1 MSGGAS
7 QRARGGYWLDFPLT
21 YRAEEVAYIARWID
35 AGEGGVIVGGSGT
48 GKSNLVGF
56 MASRPELFAPMA
68 AGGRPLRLLHF
79 DTNSL
84 PFLTVPYFYR
94 GLFHALVLHTRQQ
107 DIGAARSL
115 QELASTPGD
124 WNDAFFAYSM
134 LLQAHELLIR
144 DDGRR
149 IVWLIDRFDDACTQL
164 DAQALNS
171 LRSLRDRFKGNL
183 TYCVATRHRL
193 GRLRDLGEI
202 DEFYE
207 MVAAN
212 ICWVG
217 PMVERDARWI
227 AAQMEARLH
236 ASFLPAAVARLMA
249 VTGRLPA
256 FMKAGSI
263 ALADGVLRIE
273 DDAAVWTDA
282 LLARPEFQ
290 RNCREIWQDLSPSEQ
305 QALLHLHQGTPVVGD
320 AVQDL
325 QAMGFVRATDA
336 GATIFSPIF
345 AAFLARMPATSTA
358 VPPPA
363 QAAALSPLVA
373 DSASGVVLRNGHPLD
388 VTLTNHEHHLLRYFL
403 SHPGEVCTK
412 DDLMAAVWPDDVLID
427 GVRDD
432 RLAQLIKRLR
442 AKIEPTPAKP
452 TYIQTVRGRGYRLS
466 I

>member
-1 MSGGAS
+1 MTTRTVPQLFDLKGKTA
-7 QRARGGYWLDFPLT
+7 LIT
-21 YRAEEVAYIARWID
+21 
-35 AGEGGVIVGGSGT
+35 GGSRGL
-48 GKSNLVGF
+48 GLQ
-56 MASRPELFAPMA
+56 MAHALGEQGARVVISSRKASDLEAATAELQA
-68 AGGRPLRLLHF
+68 AG
-79 DTNSL
+79 
-84 PFLTVPYFYR
+84 
-94 GLFHALVLHTRQQ
+94 
-107 DIGAARSL
+107 I
-115 QELASTPGD
+115 
-124 WNDAFFAYSM
+124 
-134 LLQAHELLIR
+134 
-144 DDGRR
+144 
-149 IVWLIDRFDDACTQL
+149 
-164 DAQALNS
+164 
-171 LRSLRDRFKGNL
+171 
-183 TYCVATRHRL
+183 
-193 GRLRDLGEI
+193 
-202 DEFYE
+202 
-207 MVAAN
+207 
-212 ICWVG
+212 
-217 PMVERDARWI
+217 DARWI

-236 ASFLPAAVARLMA
+236 ASFPPAAVARLMA

-282 LLARPEFQ
+282 LLVRPEFQ
-290 RNCREIWQDLSPSEQ
+290 RNCREIWQDLSPLEQ

-345 AAFLARMPATSTA
+345 AAFLARMPTTSTP
-358 VPPPA
+358 VPAPA

-412 DDLMAAVWPDDVLID
+412 DDLMAAVWADDVLID

-442 AKIEPTPAKP
+442 GKIEPTPAKP